1 MKRKGFIVSIVLV
14 FLFLCASIPVQAG
27 DDIVQNVLDGCKKER
42 DTYCKDVSLGEGRLL
57 ACLYAHEDKLSGRC
71 DYALYDAAAQL
82 EHYIAALSYA
92 ASECRNDLEKLC
104 SDVPEGEGRLVD
116 CLKKNDA
123 KVSNRCKQAQKD
135 IWVK

>member
-1 MKRKGFIVSIVLV
+1 MKRKGVIVSVVLV
-14 FLFLCASIPVQAG
+14 FLFLCSSISVQAG

-42 DTYCKDVSLGEGRLL
+42 ETYCKDVSLGEGRLL
-57 ACLYAHEDKLSGRC
+57 ACLYAHEDKLSSRC

-92 ASECRNDLEKLC
+92 ASECMNDLEKLC
-104 SDVPEGEGRLVD
+104 SDVPAGEGRLVD

-123 KVSNRCKQAQKD
+123 KVSKRCKQAQKD
-135 IWVK
+135 IGAK